1 MRSPVRDSF
10 ATVLS
15 PFMPAHGGT
24 KQFTDKLFKPWLH
37 LRPGVHPKFLAQFLV
52 RHNVTTL
59 NGSG

>member
-1 MRSPVRDSF
+1 
-10 ATVLS
+10 
-15 PFMPAHGGT
+15 MPAHGGT